1 VKRLREFVS
10 VGLLVAAVT
19 VGGDEAVRAETG
31 ANDAAAGTV
40 PGQAPSVN
48 GGTGK
53 VLETM
58 NSGGYTYVKADIGG
72 TEVWAAAPQFSVKPG
87 DVVAIPEGAP
97 MPNYYSKTL
106 DRTFDRI
113 YFVPSIAIQGGAGRI
128 PTTALDAHGGG
139 ATPLEHGG
147 SVAARPTAVQISGIK
162 RADGGKTVEELFQDK
177 AGLAGKDVVVR
188 GKVVKFSSAI
198 MGKNWLHVQDGSG
211 APGTN
216 DLVVTTDVAVSV
228 GDTVLVKGKMTTDK
242 DFGVGYKY
250 DVILEDAA
258 VTKE

>member
-1 VKRLREFVS
+1 
-10 VGLLVAAVT
+10 
-19 VGGDEAVRAETG
+19 
-31 ANDAAAGTV
+31 
-40 PGQAPSVN
+40 
-48 GGTGK
+48 
-53 VLETM
+53 
-58 NSGGYTYVKADIGG
+58 
-72 TEVWAAAPQFSVKPG
+72 
-87 DVVAIPEGAP
+87 

-147 SVAARPTAVQISGIK
+147 SAAARPAAVQISGIK

-216 DLVVTTDVAVSV
+216 DLAVTTDVTVSV

>member
-1 VKRLREFVS
+1 MKRLRELVS
-10 VGLLVAAVT
+10 VGLLVVAVT

-87 DVVAIPEGAP
+87 DVVVIPEGAP

-147 SVAARPTAVQISGIK
+147 SAAARPAAVQISGIK

-216 DLVVTTDVAVSV
+216 DLAVTTDVTVSV

>member
-1 VKRLREFVS
+1 VKRLRELVS
-10 VGLLVAAVT
+10 VGLLVVAVT

-216 DLVVTTDVAVSV
+216 DLAVTTDVTVSV